1 MAYSQLLVAL
11 GFVFIRHATAL
22 AGVRESVKAA
32 LDQAQGSQKS
42 SSLSVRVLQ
51 KDASRVLTK
60 DSSGADGSAHKGG
73 SAHVLQKD
81 SSGADGSTRKGGLLQ
96 QIMGGRTGMADTEGG
111 ASAKKSS
118 LLQRVMSMGAR
129 PAATS
134 GLDRVLVEDS
144 ATEGLA
150 LVQTKSKLVLK
161 RRKEEL

>member
-32 LDQAQGSQKS
+32 LDQAQGSHKS
-42 SSLSVRVLQ
+42 SSLSVRVLE
-51 KDASRVLTK
+51 KDASRVLAK

-96 QIMGGRTGMADTEGG
+96 RIMGGRTGMADTEGG
-111 ASAKKSS
+111 ASAK
-118 LLQRVMSMGAR
+118 LVMSMGPN